1 MIMKCI
7 KSIVALLVCLWS
19 ASVWASPNA
28 LYFMDIL
35 PYKAYQ
41 NPAFRPLSNSYV
53 ELPGLS
59 TISVSTGLGGLS
71 LNDVIYVKDGQLVT
85 FLHPEYGN
93 KNALF
98 NKLKPVNSMDLTT
111 DISLLGFGFK
121 VKEKGYFTFNASAR
135 VDVLANYPKDLVA
148 LAFYGTPDFDGINRY
163 DLGSIYAN
171 VRAYLDVSGGYSHRI
186 NEKWSVGGRLHVLL
200 GVGAA
205 QLQFDELCLEAS
217 KDAWNLQGKGKANIS
232 FPGLTMKN
240 NPDGSIAF
248 EMAQGKDILSAYRP
262 SMGAAI
268 DLGVEYKPIPELS
281 VSLALKDIGFMYW
294 NNLNTAVA
302 QVDGSYTGMY
312 FETGA
317 QINVVD
323 SLASVIAG
331 SFVADNAK
339 KGYVQE
345 MTGKLY
351 VGAEYSFLRNMM
363 SVGVLSR
370 TEFMSHYISEEISLN
385 YKLRPCH
392 WFGISAGYSF
402 FSGGWSTIGFA
413 MDLKLPPFNFYVATD
428 YTPLYYSKQGI
439 PYKSQGF
446 NVQTGIV
453 LTFKTKANAK
463 RLMSKVEIPVDS
475 TKMANDTI
483 AAMEALAIPSDTLMV
498 LDSIPAAVVDSAV
511 VVADS
516 LAMAIDSISQAALTE
531 LPQIA
536 PVEETTQAVV
546 DSAQSIQE
554 QWEALVAETGQ
565 DVSYS
570 TQVVTETVTTKQ
582 VDAGELSGTDVVKMK
597 DGKKEE

>member
-1 MIMKCI
+1 M
-7 KSIVALLVCLWS
+7 VCLWS
-19 ASVWASPNA
+19 AGLWATPNS

-35 PYKAYQ
+35 PYHAYQ

-53 ELPGLS
+53 ELPS
-59 TISVSTGLGGLS
+59 ISSISVSSGLGGLS
-71 LNDVIYVKDGQLVT
+71 LNDIMYVQDGKLVT

-93 KNALF
+93 KDALF
-98 NKLKPVNSMDLTT
+98 AKLKNVNSVDLAT
-111 DISLLGFGFK
+111 DINILGFGFK
-121 VKEKGYFTFNASAR
+121 VKQNGYFTFNASAR
-135 VDVLANYPKDLVA
+135 VDVLTNYPKDLVS
-148 LAFYGTPDFDGINRY
+148 LAFYGTPNMEGVNRY
-163 DLGSIYAN
+163 NLGTTYVN
-171 VRAYLDVSGGYSHRI
+171 VRSYLDVSGGYSHRI
-186 NEKWSVGGRLHVLL
+186 NEKWAVGARLHVLL
-200 GVGAA
+200 GLGAA
-205 QLQFDELCLEAS
+205 QLQFDELYLEAS
-217 KDAWNLQGKGKANIS
+217 AENWNLRGKGMANIS
-232 FPGLTMKN
+232 FPGLHFQTEA
-240 NPDGSIAF
+240 DGTISGIS
-248 EMAQGKDILSAYRP
+248 MAEGKEILSSYKP

-268 DLGVEYKPIPELS
+268 DLGLEYRPVPELS
-281 VSLALKDIGFMYW
+281 LSLSVKDLGFMYW
-294 NNLNTAVA
+294 NNLSSAVA
-302 QVDGSYTGMY
+302 NIGGTYDGVY
-312 FETGA
+312 FEPGS
-317 QINVVD
+317 QVNIVD
-323 SLASVIAG
+323 SLASSVAG
-331 SFVADNAK
+331 SFVADNTQ
-339 KGYVQE
+339 KGYFQE
-345 MTGKLY
+345 MTAKLY

-363 SVGVLSR
+363 SVGLLSR
-370 TEFMSHYISEEISLN
+370 TEFMRNYILEEISFN

-498 LDSIPAAVVDSAV
+498 LDSISAAVVDSAV

-554 QWEALVAETGQ
+554 QWEALVAEAGQ